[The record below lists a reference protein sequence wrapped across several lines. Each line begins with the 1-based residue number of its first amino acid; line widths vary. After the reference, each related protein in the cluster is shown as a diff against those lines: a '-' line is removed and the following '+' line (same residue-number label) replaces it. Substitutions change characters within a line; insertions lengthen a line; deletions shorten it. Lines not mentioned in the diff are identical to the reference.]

1 MHIANISCDG
11 VNYAL
16 PAGKHDAANLRAF
29 FGVDDD
35 HDLWAESYFRRGDDV
50 LVADSFEV
58 VTGARFYT
66 TFRKI
71 NG

>member
-1 MHIANISCDG
+1 MHIASISCDG
-11 VNYAL
+11 ISYTL
-16 PAGKHDAANLRAF
+16 PAGEHDVANLRAF

-50 LVADSFEV
+50 LVVGSFEV
-58 VTGARFYT
+58 VPGARFYT
-66 TFRKI
+66 ALRKI